1 MGKLHSWSC
10 CVHINIKYTW
20 LGSWVIEF
28 SFWVTNIWKR
38 LSIIAL
44 LWFYDF
50 YHYRLQY
57 FEISQSLIWK
67 FYGKFL
73 TFLHSWWKFHDRI
86 LVYSKSSRKKN
97 THQVDESNVCLQM
110 RVGEVW
116 NWFWMNG
123 HELNFDFERV
133 LNSVKSRWAAFINS
147 YLLVVEFANVTSEII
162 QNYLILPSFTWL
174 HTFAVNVPAL
184 YFLKKCKKMFLIF
197 IYESIF
203 EVFTEP
209 SNREKNPNKSSEE

>member
-1 MGKLHSWSC
+1 MKKNMGKLHSWSC

-20 LGSWVIEF
+20 LAWVLGYRIF
-28 SFWVTNIWKR
+28 VLGHKYLKKIVDYCTSLI
-38 LSIIAL
+38 L
-44 LWFYDF
+44 
-50 YHYRLQY
+50 RLQY
-57 FEISQSLIWK
+57 SEISQSLIWK
-67 FYGKFL
+67 FYRKFL

-116 NWFWMNG
+116 NWFFMNG

-147 YLLVVEFANVTSEII
+147 YLLVLEFANVTSEII
-162 QNYLILPSFTWL
+162 QNYLIFVSFYCLP
-174 HTFAVNVPAL
+174 
-184 YFLKKCKKMFLIF
+184 
-197 IYESIF
+197 
-203 EVFTEP
+203 
-209 SNREKNPNKSSEE
+209 